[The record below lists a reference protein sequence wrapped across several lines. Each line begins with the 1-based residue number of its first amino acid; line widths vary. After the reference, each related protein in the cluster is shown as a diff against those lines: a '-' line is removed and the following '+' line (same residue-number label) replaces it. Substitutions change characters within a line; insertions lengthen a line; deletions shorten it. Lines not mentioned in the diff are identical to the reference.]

1 MGLLVFMILGLLIGL
16 VLGSQLSVS
25 PKGGLPGVIGLTGGL
40 FGGTG
45 AAVLVGMD
53 PLTQAWSLLA
63 WVGAIGMAV
72 VFIAFY
78 ALISTPGAAPVESL
92 TGSGDRS
99 TSGRGPN
106 LG

>member
-1 MGLLVFMILGLLIGL
+1 MGLLVFMILGLLIG
-16 VLGSQLSVS
+16 VVVGSLLPVA

-40 FGGTG
+40 FGGVG

-53 PLTQAWSLLA
+53 PLTQAWSFFA
-63 WVGAIGMAV
+63 WVGAIAMAV
-72 VFIAFY
+72 VFMTFY
-78 ALISTPGAAPVESL
+78 ALISSPGAAPVESL
-92 TGSGDRS
+92 TNSGDRS